1 MRPLSL
7 SLSLERGLA
16 SRTPGRAIGGLQR
29 ELSQLQEQA
38 TTGRRIVRASDDPG
52 AFERAR
58 YFEAESGRIDGHLRS
73 VEAARLWV
81 DETAAALS
89 DLSDFA
95 ATAQEIGVQGRND
108 ALGADERAA
117 LAKRVDSLLAQSVDR
132 LNAEV
137 DGEAL
142 FAGNR
147 TGASPFNADG
157 TPSTGDLADFAGART
172 RRIGPGIDLAVN
184 VAGDRVQTL
193 PDGGLATDSL
203 RALADALRADDGAAI
218 SAALEGVTA
227 TRDHFIALEGEHG
240 ETSYRLTSAEEQ
252 LGAAQ
257 IRSEARRS
265 ELEDADLYEVA
276 SGLQRVQGQ
285 LEAAY
290 KTVASVQ
297 QRSLLDYL
305 R

>member
-1 MRPLSL
+1 MRPLSFA
-7 SLSLERGLA
+7 LERGLA
-16 SRTPGRAIGGLQR
+16 SRTPTQAVRGLQR

-38 TTGRRIVRASDDPG
+38 TTGRRVVRPSDDPG

-58 YFEAESGRIDGHLRS
+58 YFEAESGRIEGHLRS
-73 VEAARLWV
+73 VGAARLWV

-95 ATAQEIGVQGRND
+95 ASAQEIGVQGRND
-108 ALGADERAA
+108 TLGADERAA
-117 LAKRVDSLLAQSVDR
+117 LATRVDTLLAQSVDR

-147 TGASPFNADG
+147 TGQAPFNDDG
-157 TPSTGDLADFAGART
+157 TPSTGDLADFGGERV
-172 RRIGPGIDLAVN
+172 RRIGPGVDLAVN
-184 VAGDRVQTL
+184 VTGERVQTL
-193 PDGGLATDSL
+193 PGGGLATDAL
-203 RALADALRADDGAAI
+203 RALSDALRANDGDAI
-218 SAALEGVTA
+218 TAALEGVTEA
-227 TRDHFIALEGEHG
+227 RDHFLALEGEHG
-240 ETSYRLTSAEEQ
+240 ETSARLTAAEEQ
-252 LGAAQ
+252 LGSAQ

-276 SGLQRVQGQ
+276 TGLQRVQGH
-285 LEAAY
+285 LEAAL

-297 QRSLLDYL
+297 QLSLIHI
-305 R
+305 